1 MSSRWRRVATEV
13 YRFAVVG
20 GAATIVAVLIFNG
33 LVHGYWYS
41 PPLGNHVIWAY
52 IIANTVGMA
61 ISYRGSRSWAFAHR
75 PPRFADG
82 GRTAYVVIN
91 IATMTLP
98 IACLKFSRDVL
109 GRTDPFSDNIAANV
123 VGLGLGMVARYYLFR
138 TLVFRKPEG
147 GYPGESS
154 QASAEVS
161 QRSTHE

>member
-1 MSSRWRRVATEV
+1 MPSRWRRVATEIG
-13 YRFAVVG
+13 RFAVVG
-20 GAATIVAVLIFNG
+20 GLATLVAVLIFNA
-33 LVHGYWYS
+33 LVHGYWFS
-41 PPLGNHVIWAY
+41 APLGDHVIWAY

-82 GRTAYVVIN
+82 GRTAYVLIN
-91 IATMTLP
+91 IATMILP

-109 GRTDPFSDNIAANV
+109 GRTDPLSDNIAANV

-138 TLVFRKPEG
+138 TLVFLKPAG
-147 GYPGESS
+147 GYPGEARQEPS
-154 QASAEVS
+154 ELS